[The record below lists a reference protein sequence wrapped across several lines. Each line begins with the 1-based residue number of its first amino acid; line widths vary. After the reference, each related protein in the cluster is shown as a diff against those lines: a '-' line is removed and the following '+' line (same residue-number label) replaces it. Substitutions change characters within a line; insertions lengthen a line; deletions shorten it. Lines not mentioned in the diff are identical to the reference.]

1 MTSPVT
7 GTVAPPGTASRSAPA
22 LLFLRRLF
30 RRKLVLLA
38 ALVLLAIVIVALAAP
53 WVSPFDPGAMRV
65 VRRLRPPSAEH
76 WLGTD
81 ELGRDVLSRII
92 YGARASLG
100 IGFSVVLASCL
111 TGTLFGILAGYD
123 RRLDGP
129 IMRVVDALMALPDIL
144 LAIFLVAVL
153 GASAGNVVLALAI
166 VYTPRV
172 VRVVRA
178 STLVVR
184 ELPFVEAARALGVG
198 TPRIL
203 TVHILL
209 NVASPIL
216 IQATFIFAYAVLA
229 EAGLSFLGAGV
240 PPEIPTWGTMIAS
253 GQQYADR
260 AFWTVLY
267 PGLAI
272 VLSALSLQILGDG
285 LRDMLDPKLRKA
297 L

>member
-1 MTSPVT
+1 MTSPA
-7 GTVAPPGTASRSAPA
+7 TVQGAAFRSSPA
-22 LLFLRRLF
+22 MLFLRRLF
-30 RRKLVLLA
+30 RRRLVLAA
-38 ALVLLAIVIVALAAP
+38 ALVLLAIVVVALAAP
-53 WVSPFDPGAMRV
+53 WISSFDPGAMRV
-65 VRRLRPPSAEH
+65 VRRLRPPSPEH

-81 ELGRDVLSRII
+81 ELGRDVFSRVV

>member
-1 MTSPVT
+1 MSST
-7 GTVAPPGTASRSAPA
+7 PA
-22 LLFLRRLF
+22 ALFFRRLF
-30 RRKLVLLA
+30 RRKLVLFAFVML
-38 ALVLLAIVIVALAAP
+38 LVIVLMALLAPLIAP
-53 WVSPFDPGAMRV
+53 YSPTGMRV
-65 VRRLRPPSAEH
+65 SNRLKPPSFAN
-76 WLGTD
+76 WFGTD
-81 ELGRDVLSRII
+81 EFGRDVLSRII
-92 YGARASLG
+92 YGSRASLG
-100 IGFSVVLASCL
+100 IGIAVVTTSMLA
-111 TGTLFGILAGYD
+111 GTTLGLLAGYF
-123 RRLDGP
+123 RALDP
-129 IMRVVDALMALPDIL
+129 IIMRGVDAMMSLPDIL

-172 VRVVRA
+172 VRVVRG

-184 ELPFVEAARALGVG
+184 ELPFVEAARTLGVS
-198 TPRIL
+198 TWRIL

-216 IQATFIFAYAVLA
+216 VQATFIFASAVLA

-260 AFWTVLY
+260 AMWVVLF

-272 VLSALSLQILGDG
+272 VVSALCLQLLGDG

>member
-1 MTSPVT
+1 MMDL
-7 GTVAPPGTASRSAPA
+7 TA
-22 LLFLRRLF
+22 LRVFSKRLF
-30 RRKLVLLA
+30 RRKLVLFGAIVL
-38 ALVLLAIVIVALAAP
+38 ALVVILAIAAP
-53 WVSPFDPGAMRV
+53 WIAPYSPTGMRV
-65 VRRLRPPSAEH
+65 SQRLRPPSSVN
-76 WLGTD
+76 WFGTD
-81 ELGRDVLSRII
+81 EFGRDVLSRII
-92 YGARASLG
+92 YGGRASLG
-100 IGFSVVLASCL
+100 IGTAVVIASM
-111 TGTLFGILAGYD
+111 LAGTTLGLIAGYF
-123 RRLDGP
+123 RALDGI
-129 IMRVVDALMALPDIL
+129 IMRIVDAMMSLPDIL

-172 VRVVRA
+172 TRVVRG

-184 ELPFVEAARALGVG
+184 ELPFVEAAHVLGVS
-198 TPRIL
+198 TWRIL

-216 IQATFIFAYAVLA
+216 VQATFIFAYAVLA

-240 PPEIPTWGTMIAS
+240 PPEIPTWGTMIAT
-253 GQQYADR
+253 GQQYADQ
-260 AFWTVLY
+260 AVWVVLF

-272 VLSALSLQILGDG
+272 VLSALSLQLVGDG

>member
-1 MTSPVT
+1 MTQ
-7 GTVAPPGTASRSAPA
+7 ASPA

-30 RRKLVLLA
+30 RRKLVLIG
-38 ALVLLAIVIVALAAP
+38 ALVLTIIVIAAILA
-53 WVSPFDPGAMRV
+53 PFVTSFPPTAMRLA
-65 VRRLRPPSAEH
+65 RRLRPPDPQF
-76 WLGTD
+76 WFGTD
-81 ELGRDVLSRII
+81 EFGRDVYSRVI
-92 YGARASLG
+92 YGARASLS
-100 IGFSVVLASCL
+100 IGFAVVVVSM
-111 TGTLFGILAGYD
+111 LAGTVFGLAAGYFRKAD
-123 RRLDGP
+123 RIVMQG
-129 IMRVVDALMALPDIL
+129 VDALMALPDIL

-153 GASAGNVVLALAI
+153 GASAFNVILALSI

-184 ELPFVEAARALGVG
+184 ELPFVEAARSLGVS
-198 TPRIL
+198 TWRII

-209 NVASPIL
+209 NVTSPL
-216 IQATFIFAYAVLA
+216 IVQATFIFAHAVLA

-240 PPEIPTWGTMIAS
+240 PPEVPTWGTMIAS
-253 GQQYADR
+253 GQNFADQ
-260 AFWTVLY
+260 AFWVVLF

-272 VLSALSLQILGDG
+272 VLAALSMQIVGDG

>member
-1 MTSPVT
+1 MS
-7 GTVAPPGTASRSAPA
+7 ASRPSGPA
-22 LLFLRRLF
+22 GLFFSRLF

-38 ALVLLAIVIVALAAP
+38 FVALVLIVLLAILAP
-53 WVSPFDPGAMRV
+53 WVSPYSPTGMRV
-65 VRRLRPPSAEH
+65 SNRLKPPSLAN
-76 WLGTD
+76 WFGTD
-81 ELGRDVLSRII
+81 EFGRDVLSRII
-92 YGARASLG
+92 HGGRASLG
-100 IGFSVVLASCL
+100 IGLAVVTASMLA
-111 TGTLFGILAGYD
+111 GTTLGLLAGYY
-123 RRLDGP
+123 RSLDALV
-129 IMRVVDALMALPDIL
+129 MRGVDAMMSLPDIL

-153 GASAGNVVLALAI
+153 GASAGNVVLALSI

-184 ELPFVEAARALGVG
+184 ELPFVEAARTLGVS
-198 TPRIL
+198 TWRIL
-203 TVHILL
+203 TVHVLL
-209 NVASPIL
+209 NVSSPIL
-216 IQATFIFAYAVLA
+216 VQATFIFAYAVLA

-240 PPEIPTWGTMIAS
+240 PPDIPTWGTMIAS

-260 AFWTVLY
+260 ALWVVLF

-272 VLSALSLQILGDG
+272 VLSALCLQLLGDG

>member
-1 MTSPVT
+1 MDS
-7 GTVAPPGTASRSAPA
+7 TALR
-22 LLFLRRLF
+22 LFLKRLF
-30 RRKLVLLA
+30 RRKLVLFGAVVLA
-38 ALVLLAIVIVALAAP
+38 AVVILAIAAP
-53 WVSPFDPGAMRV
+53 LVAPYSPTSMKVAQ
-65 VRRLRPPSAEH
+65 RLKPPSMLN
-76 WLGTD
+76 WFGTD
-81 ELGRDVLSRII
+81 EFGRDILSRII
-92 YGARASLG
+92 YGGRASLG
-100 IGFSVVLASCL
+100 IGIAVVIASMLA
-111 TGTLFGILAGYD
+111 GTTLGLLAGYF
-123 RRLDGP
+123 RALDTI
-129 IMRVVDALMALPDIL
+129 IMRIVDAMMSLPDIL

-172 VRVVRA
+172 VRVVRG

-184 ELPFVEAARALGVG
+184 ELPFVEAARVLGVS
-198 TPRIL
+198 TWRIL

-216 IQATFIFAYAVLA
+216 VQATFIFAYAVLA

-240 PPEIPTWGTMIAS
+240 PPEIPTWGTMIAT
-253 GQQYADR
+253 GQQYADQ
-260 AFWTVLY
+260 AVWVVLF

-272 VLSALSLQILGDG
+272 VLSALSLQLVGDG

>member
-1 MTSPVT
+1 MD
-7 GTVAPPGTASRSAPA
+7 PA
-22 LLFLRRLF
+22 AAKLFLDRLF
-30 RRKLVLLA
+30 RRKLVLFGA
-38 ALVLLAIVIVALAAP
+38 VVLLVIVIAAIAAP
-53 WVSPFDPGAMRV
+53 LIAPYSPTGMRV
-65 VRRLRPPSAEH
+65 TQRLRPPSATN
-76 WLGTD
+76 WFGTD
-81 ELGRDVLSRII
+81 EFGRDVLSRII
-92 YGARASLG
+92 YGGRASLG
-100 IGFSVVLASCL
+100 IGMAVVLASML
-111 TGTLFGILAGYD
+111 AGTTLGLLAGYF
-123 RRLDGP
+123 RALDTV
-129 IMRVVDALMALPDIL
+129 IMRIVDAMMSLPDIL

-172 VRVVRA
+172 TRVVRG

-184 ELPFVEAARALGVG
+184 ELPFVEAARLLGVS

-216 IQATFIFAYAVLA
+216 VQATFIFAYAVLA

-240 PPEIPTWGTMIAS
+240 PPDVPTWGTMIAS

-260 AFWTVLY
+260 AFWVVFF

-272 VLSALSLQILGDG
+272 VLAALSLQLVGDG

>member
-1 MTSPVT
+1 MDI
-7 GTVAPPGTASRSAPA
+7 TAAS
-22 LLFLRRLF
+22 LFLKRLF
-30 RRKLVLLA
+30 RRKLVLFGAVIL
-38 ALVLLAIVIVALAAP
+38 LVIVIAAIAAP
-53 WVSPFDPGAMRV
+53 LIAPYSPTSMRV
-65 VRRLRPPSAEH
+65 TQRLRPPSLTN
-76 WLGTD
+76 WFGTD
-81 ELGRDVLSRII
+81 EFGRDILSRII
-92 YGARASLG
+92 YGGRASLG
-100 IGFSVVLASCL
+100 IGMAVVFASMLA
-111 TGTLFGILAGYD
+111 GTTLGLLAGYF
-123 RRLDGP
+123 RALDTI
-129 IMRVVDALMALPDIL
+129 IMRIVDAMMSLPDIL

-172 VRVVRA
+172 TRVVRG

-184 ELPFVEAARALGVG
+184 ELPFVEAARVLGVS
-198 TPRIL
+198 TWRIL

-216 IQATFIFAYAVLA
+216 VQATFIFAYAVLA

-253 GQQYADR
+253 GQQYTDR
-260 AFWTVLY
+260 AFWVVFF

-272 VLSALSLQILGDG
+272 VLAALSLQLVGDG
-285 LRDMLDPKLRKA
+285 LRDMLEPKLRKA

>member
-1 MTSPVT
+1 MTPSPAV
-7 GTVAPPGTASRSAPA
+7 
-22 LLFLRRLF
+22 LFLRRLF
-30 RRKLVLLA
+30 RRKLVLVA
-38 ALVLLAIVIVALAAP
+38 AVLLVSIVAAAFAAP
-53 WVSPFDPGAMRV
+53 LISPHDPGALRV
-65 VRRLRPPSAEH
+65 IRRLRPPGGDN

-81 ELGRDVLSRII
+81 ELGRDILSRVIF
-92 YGARASLG
+92 GARASLG
-100 IGFSVVLASCL
+100 IGFSVVIVSVF
-111 TGTLFGILAGYD
+111 TGTVFGILAGFYK
-123 RRLDGP
+123 RLDG
-129 IMRVVDALMALPDIL
+129 IVMRVVDALMALPDIL

-153 GASAGNVVLALAI
+153 GASAGNVVLALSI

-184 ELPFVEAARALGVG
+184 ELPFVEAARALGVS

-203 TVHILL
+203 LVHVLL
-209 NVASPIL
+209 NVASPVL
-216 IQATFIFAYAVLA
+216 VQATFIFAYAVLA